1 MAEKFD
7 LIPANERCDTLRVV
21 FDFYTP
27 RPHFIIL
34 PRNTAI
40 KKYHDFDQGAKLKVV
55 KAALSMVS
63 EYKLQELAV
72 LSLHFGKWYNP
83 RKHFH
88 AHLCVDVET
97 YLDIFERTKRRVRD
111 WPLDKYVSK
120 EWKESRDPNDYA
132 INVRAYPFKSYFQ
145 SGVGEIRKYR
155 TSSTGRS
162 NVSRPPSP
170 SNFFFHPKEPRVGLA
185 VEKSKKPRNCESLF
199 KALEEMIN
207 YAGENNLTKTGA
219 KLDEEGCH
227 VCLVLDGKS
236 HGFHLEDS
244 QCLVGFIQVSGLKF
258 YRDLCPPDQQDEWFD
273 NFSAMP
279 DYRVS
284 T

>member
-1 MAEKFD
+1 
-7 LIPANERCDTLRVV
+7 
-21 FDFYTP
+21 
-27 RPHFIIL
+27 
-34 PRNTAI
+34 
-40 KKYHDFDQGAKLKVV
+40 
-55 KAALSMVS
+55 MVS

-170 SNFFFHPKEPRVGLA
+170 SNFFFHPEEPRVGLA

-227 VCLVLDGKS
+227 VCLALDGKS